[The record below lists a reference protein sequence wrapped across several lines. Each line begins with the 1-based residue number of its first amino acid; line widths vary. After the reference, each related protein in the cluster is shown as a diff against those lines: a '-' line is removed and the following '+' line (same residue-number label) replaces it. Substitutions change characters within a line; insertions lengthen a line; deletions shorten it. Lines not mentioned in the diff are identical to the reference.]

1 MTRSRPHVLLLGGTS
16 EASALARL
24 LAARSD
30 IPAMVSLAGRT
41 INPAPP
47 PIAHRIG
54 GFGGVEGLCAFLEEN
69 AVTALIDATHP
80 FAERM
85 SANAV
90 EAARRTGVP
99 LLALRRPA
107 WQAESG
113 DRWSEVPDAEA
124 AVEALGTAPRR
135 VFLTTGRLELP
146 AFLAAPQHFYLVRSV
161 DPPEELPPRARLIL
175 ARGPFAEADDYSLMQ
190 EEAVDVLVTKNSG
203 GSATYGK
210 IAAARR
216 LGLPVILLRRPGTA
230 EVATVATAQEALA
243 WIERQG
249 AGLQTSPET
258 SRPPERQ
265 SRV

>member
-1 MTRSRPHVLLLGGTS
+1 MTRTNPRPNVLLLGGTS

-24 LAARSD
+24 LAARPD
-30 IPAMVSLAGRT
+30 IPAMASLAGRT
-41 INPAPP
+41 INPVEP
-47 PIAHRIG
+47 PIAYRIG
-54 GFGGVEGLCAFLEEN
+54 GFGGVEGLCAFLEEH
-69 AVTALIDATHP
+69 AVTALVDATHP

-90 EAARRTGVP
+90 EAARRIGVP

-107 WQAESG
+107 WQAVDG
-113 DRWSEVPDAEA
+113 DRWSQVADAEA
-124 AVEALGTAPRR
+124 AVQALGDAPRR

-175 ARGPFAEADDYSLMQ
+175 ARGPFAEADEISLMQ
-190 EEAVDVLVTKNSG
+190 EEAIDVLVTKNSG

-210 IAAARR
+210 IAAARH
-216 LGLPVILLRRPGTA
+216 LHLPVILLRRPGTA
-230 EVATVATAQEALA
+230 EVETAATAQEALA

-249 AGLQTSPET
+249 
-258 SRPPERQ
+258 
-265 SRV
+265 

>member
-1 MTRSRPHVLLLGGTS
+1 MTRIDSRPHVLLLGGTS

-24 LAARSD
+24 LAARPD

-41 INPAPP
+41 INPIEP
-47 PIAHRIG
+47 PIAYRIG
-54 GFGGVEGLCAFLEEN
+54 GFGGVEGLCAFLDEH
-69 AVTALIDATHP
+69 AVTALVDATHP

-90 EAARRTGVP
+90 EAARRMGVP

-107 WQAESG
+107 WQAADG
-113 DRWSEVPDAEA
+113 DRWSEVADAEA
-124 AVEALGTAPRR
+124 AVQALGAAPRR

-161 DPPEELPPRARLIL
+161 DPPEQLPPRAKLIL
-175 ARGPFAEADDYSLMQ
+175 ARGPFAETDEIGLMR
-190 EEAVDVLVTKNSG
+190 EEAVDIVVTKNSG

-216 LGLPVILLRRPGTA
+216 LSLPVILLRRPETA
-230 EVATVATAQEALA
+230 EVETVATAQEALA

-249 AGLQTSPET
+249 WPAAPGGHASHLRGE
-258 SRPPERQ
+258 
-265 SRV
+265 

>member
-1 MTRSRPHVLLLGGTS
+1 MTRTVSRPYVLLLGGTS

-24 LAARSD
+24 LAARPD

-41 INPAPP
+41 INPTPP

-54 GFGGVEGLCAFLEEN
+54 GFGGVEGLRAFLDEHS
-69 AVTALIDATHP
+69 VTALVDATHP

-90 EAARRTGVP
+90 EAARLAGVP

-107 WQAESG
+107 WQAKSG
-113 DRWSEVPDAEA
+113 DRWSEVPDAQA
-124 AVEALGTAPRR
+124 AVEALGTAPHRI
-135 VFLTTGRLELP
+135 FLTTGRLELP
-146 AFLAAPQHFYLVRSV
+146 AFLAAPQHFYLIRSV

-175 ARGPFAEADDYSLMQ
+175 ARGPFAEMDEIQLMR
-190 EEAVDVLVTKNSG
+190 EEAIDVLVTKNSG

-216 LGLPVILLRRPGTA
+216 LGLPVILLRRPETA
-230 EVATVATAQEALA
+230 EVDTVATAQEALA

-249 AGLQTSPET
+249 
-258 SRPPERQ
+258 
-265 SRV
+265 

>member
-1 MTRSRPHVLLLGGTS
+1 MTRTNSRPHVLLLGGTS

-24 LAARSD
+24 LAARPD

-41 INPAPP
+41 INPIEP
-47 PIAHRIG
+47 PIAYRIG
-54 GFGGVEGLCAFLEEN
+54 GFGGVEGLCAFLDEH
-69 AVTALIDATHP
+69 AVTALVDATHP

-90 EAARRTGVP
+90 EAARRMGVP

-107 WQAESG
+107 WQAADG
-113 DRWSEVPDAEA
+113 DRWSEVADAEA
-124 AVEALGTAPRR
+124 AVQALGAAPRR

-161 DPPEELPPRARLIL
+161 DPPEELPPRAKLIL
-175 ARGPFAEADDYSLMQ
+175 ARGPFAETDEIGLMR
-190 EEAVDVLVTKNSG
+190 EEAVDIVVTKNSG

-216 LGLPVILLRRPGTA
+216 LSLPVILLRRPETA
-230 EVATVATAQEALA
+230 EVKTVATAQEALA

-249 AGLQTSPET
+249 
-258 SRPPERQ
+258 
-265 SRV
+265 

>member
-1 MTRSRPHVLLLGGTS
+1 MTRTNSRPHVLLLGGTS

-24 LAARSD
+24 LAARPD

-41 INPAPP
+41 INPIEP
-47 PIAHRIG
+47 PIAYRIG
-54 GFGGVEGLCAFLEEN
+54 GFGGVEGLCAFLDEH
-69 AVTALIDATHP
+69 AVTALVDATHP

-90 EAARRTGVP
+90 EAARRMGVP

-107 WQAESG
+107 WQAADG
-113 DRWSEVPDAEA
+113 DRWSEVADAEA
-124 AVEALGTAPRR
+124 AVQALGAAPRR

-161 DPPEELPPRARLIL
+161 DPPDELPPRAKLIL
-175 ARGPFAEADDYSLMQ
+175 ARGPFAETDEIGLMR
-190 EEAVDVLVTKNSG
+190 EEAVDIVVTKNSG

-216 LGLPVILLRRPGTA
+216 LSLPVILLRRPETA
-230 EVATVATAQEALA
+230 EVKTVATAQEALA

-249 AGLQTSPET
+249 
-258 SRPPERQ
+258 
-265 SRV
+265 

>member
-1 MTRSRPHVLLLGGTS
+1 MTRTNSRPHVLLLGGTS

-24 LAARSD
+24 LAARPD

-41 INPAPP
+41 INPIEP
-47 PIAHRIG
+47 PIAYRIG
-54 GFGGVEGLCAFLEEN
+54 GFGGVEGLCAFLDKH
-69 AVTALIDATHP
+69 AVTALVDATHP

-90 EAARRTGVP
+90 EAARRVGVP

-107 WQAESG
+107 WQAADG
-113 DRWSEVPDAEA
+113 DRWSEVADAEA
-124 AVEALGTAPRR
+124 AVQALGAAPRR

-161 DPPEELPPRARLIL
+161 DPPEELPPRAKLIL
-175 ARGPFAEADDYSLMQ
+175 ARGPFAETDEIGLMR
-190 EEAVDVLVTKNSG
+190 EEAVDIVVTKNSG

-216 LGLPVILLRRPGTA
+216 LSLPVILLRRPETA
-230 EVATVATAQEALA
+230 EVKTVATAQEALA

-249 AGLQTSPET
+249 
-258 SRPPERQ
+258 
-265 SRV
+265 